1 MLLQD
6 GEDHDRTALP
16 VDGEGFAGLKPVL
29 RHDRWVFDAQ
39 RRLEARGPE
48 AIAEAGAQRL

>member
-6 GEDHDRTALP
+6 GEDRDRTALP

-29 RHDRWVFDAQ
+29 RHDRRVFAAQ
-39 RRLEARGPE
+39 GDWKPVDWK
-48 AIAEAGAQRL
+48 Q